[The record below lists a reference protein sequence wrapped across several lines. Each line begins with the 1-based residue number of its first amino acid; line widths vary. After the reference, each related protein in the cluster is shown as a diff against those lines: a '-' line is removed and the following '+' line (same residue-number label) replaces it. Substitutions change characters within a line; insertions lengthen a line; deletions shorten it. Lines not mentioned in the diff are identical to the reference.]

1 MKKVVSL
8 ALSALL
14 ALSLA
19 ACSSSNTTSTAASS
33 AATSMLHPPRK
44 APATLQRVL
53 QVVLPIMQRLNPTSS
68 SMRVSSHRRLPTT
81 IPVPSSCRTWVMMTA
96 MATTGPLIS
105 KIKRMTKLFALSQ
118 AARP

>member
-33 AATSMLHPPRK
+33 AATSD
-44 APATLQRVL
+44 AASSEESTSDSSTSTASSAADNATA
-53 QVVLPIMQRLNPTSS
+53 
-68 SMRVSSHRRLPTT
+68 MRVSSHRRLPTT